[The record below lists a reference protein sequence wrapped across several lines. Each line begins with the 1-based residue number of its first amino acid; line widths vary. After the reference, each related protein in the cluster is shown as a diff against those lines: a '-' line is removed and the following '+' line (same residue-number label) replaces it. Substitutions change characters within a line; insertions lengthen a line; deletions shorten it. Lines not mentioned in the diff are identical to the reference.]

1 MDQETLQKQN
11 YLREN
16 ILDRG
21 YDTNSFID
29 FLIGKKGEGGD
40 DVANWSLPDL
50 QNVVKEFI
58 SLNEQNKLIEANQ
71 NQINEDI
78 NNNENANNNI
88 EVNQNENEEKN
99 KQEKTDETKQEKT
112 DETKQEKIDET
123 KQEKKEETKKEKKEE
138 INDWV
143 DVDEKT
149 KNNISKEMPK
159 KASKEVKDTGGYGI
173 ASLKELKCQIVPNNE
188 ISKCDN
194 IQIKIESFEKIEGK
208 LFSKSYVL
216 YTIVTLP
223 LNWKVRRRFSDF
235 DWLHQILLNNYNY
248 CLIPA
253 FSRKK
258 NLNKIGTDRFDKA
271 FLRKRKRKFELF
283 LSYLINDP
291 ILKNT
296 KIVYD
301 FLSIQ
306 KEEDFQKKKKEYDK
320 MKKASNISDFV
331 SLDGN
336 ANIEINGE
344 KELFLN
350 TIKDNTLEH
359 EAIIKKINTSIKS
372 LKDDLINAAEK
383 LKEISVSFKL
393 LKKRAISFSEK
404 DNAVKC
410 YEELSSM
417 FENLSNY
424 TSKQNFTIFI
434 TLREYFKFVKNNFR
448 SMKEFIHTGENLKNS
463 FYKALKSLKS
473 KKDDLFKKPEAK
485 WELDPK
491 EKIDK
496 KELIANK
503 TLALEKMLYK
513 ETANVNNQKQL
524 YGFYLNRII
533 VEYERMRNVNA
544 ERHLKK
550 TLNIFQRFAE
560 ITTDFVASLTDSS
573 DILTQKQAKKKER
586 KVKKEDNEE
595 KLDLEIPKQDD
606 NNPNNKPSNQS

>member
-1 MDQETLQKQN
+1 MEEEEMDQETLQKQN

-16 ILDRG
+16 ILNRG
-21 YDTNSFID
+21 YDTNAFID

-50 QNVVKEFI
+50 QNVVTEFI
-58 SLNEQNKLIEANQ
+58 SINEQNKIIEANQ

-99 KQEKTDETKQEKT
+99 IQEKTDETKQEKT
-112 DETKQEKIDET
+112 EET
-123 KQEKKEETKKEKKEE
+123 KQEKKEETKQEKKEE

-143 DVDEKT
+143 DVDEKA
-149 KNNISKEMPK
+149 KKNISKEMPK
-159 KASKEVKDTGGYGI
+159 KASKEVRDTGGYGI
-173 ASLKELKCQIVPNNE
+173 TSLKELKCQIVPNNE

-194 IQIKIESFEKIEGK
+194 IQIKVENIEKIEGK

-235 DWLHQILLNNYNY
+235 DWLHQILSNNYNY

-253 FSRKK
+253 FQKKK
-258 NLNKIGTDRFDKA
+258 NLNKIGTDKFDKA

-296 KIVYD
+296 KVVYD

-306 KEEDFQKKKKEYDK
+306 KEEDFQKKKKEYEK
-320 MKKASNISDFV
+320 MKKSSNISDFL

-336 ANIEINGE
+336 ANIEVNGE
-344 KELFLN
+344 KELFIN
-350 TIKDNTLEH
+350 TIKENAQEH
-359 EAIIKKINTSIKS
+359 ENILKKINTSIKG
-372 LKDDLINAAEK
+372 LKDDLINASDK
-383 LKEISVSFKL
+383 LKEITANFKL
-393 LKKRAISFSEK
+393 LQKKAISFSEK

-417 FENLSNY
+417 FENLATY
-424 TSKQNFTIFI
+424 TSKQNYTIFI
-434 TLREYFKFVKNNFR
+434 TLREYLKFVKNNFR
-448 SMKEFIHTGENLKNS
+448 SMKDFIHTGENLKNN

-473 KKDDLFKKPEAK
+473 KKEDLYKKPEAK

-496 KELIANK
+496 KELLSNK

-533 VEYERMRNVNA
+533 TEYERMRNVNA

-550 TLNIFQRFAE
+550 TLNIFQRLTEVTADF
-560 ITTDFVASLTDSS
+560 ITSLTDSL
-573 DILTQKQAKKKER
+573 DVLTQKQAKKKER

-595 KLDLEIPKQDD
+595 KLDLETPKQD
-606 NNPNNKPSNQS
+606 NNNSNNKPSNQS